1 MSNSD
6 SIYFSLNSLKNIEYE
21 IEIKKL
27 KDKLNFIA
35 TLPMTVP
42 KRIFNTSISFLDLKA
57 IKYLS
62 NCVSLERIMEKI
74 ITIIENGNSSITENQ
89 DNILL
94 LKFSPN
100 KNIRNEFSFEL
111 IEEEISSKEKT
122 EALYLSINNIT
133 KKVIDLE
140 KENTLLKQQFENHQ
154 NLYNR
159 NLQDIISMIK
169 TLKEQKDS
177 EIISLQYEINSL
189 KKNAMIPNPYSTN
202 TLSYKN
208 NNINNSY
215 INNTYKT
222 QTINNNLQLSSPL
235 NNPMNNTMNNIN
247 VNNSINNNND
257 PFKTFTAVQD
267 RDTIPIQIIEAH
279 LGPINHISVFPNG
292 TFISVSDDCSIK
304 LFDKD
309 CLLISNL
316 ENAHENSIQ
325 YISIKNNYE
334 FVTCSDDRSLKIW
347 HLNNNIIE
355 LYKEIKNAHI
365 QAISCVIYTSLG
377 NIISCSIDK
386 FIKIRFGNFYEKV
399 TVLVNTDT
407 VAVFSL
413 LEIDNDIL
421 VSGGWEGIK
430 FWDLKKKMKI
440 NSINNCSVVNCDALA
455 RIDTDKIAVGGD
467 KYGIIKIISI
477 SKKQIIMEINNFTQ
491 CLALMGIFYKGL
503 FASGGED
510 CAIKLYS
517 VENYDCV
524 KEITRAHEGGV
535 NGFCKIR
542 NEILVSYGADGNIK
556 VWNV

>member
-1 MSNSD
+1 
-6 SIYFSLNSLKNIEYE
+6 
-21 IEIKKL
+21 
-27 KDKLNFIA
+27 
-35 TLPMTVP
+35 
-42 KRIFNTSISFLDLKA
+42 
-57 IKYLS
+57 
-62 NCVSLERIMEKI
+62 
-74 ITIIENGNSSITENQ
+74 
-89 DNILL
+89 
-94 LKFSPN
+94 
-100 KNIRNEFSFEL
+100 
-111 IEEEISSKEKT
+111 
-122 EALYLSINNIT
+122 
-133 KKVIDLE
+133 
-140 KENTLLKQQFENHQ
+140 
-154 NLYNR
+154 
-159 NLQDIISMIK
+159 
-169 TLKEQKDS
+169 
-177 EIISLQYEINSL
+177 
-189 KKNAMIPNPYSTN
+189 
-202 TLSYKN
+202 
-208 NNINNSY
+208 
-215 INNTYKT
+215 
-222 QTINNNLQLSSPL
+222 
-235 NNPMNNTMNNIN
+235 MNNTMNNIN

-309 CLLISNL
+309 CLLISTL

-542 NEILVSYGADGNIK
+542 NGILVSYGADGNIK